1 MASKN
6 PSQTSMVQD
15 AQPSPCFPSR
25 KPTYEDLKASTAS
38 EPLKKQNTTAQD
50 KVKTPGSS
58 ERIQP
63 GPGLV
68 KMASQIQ
75 LGELGADAKSGQQA
89 RYGKLQPNEP
99 MNHQS
104 RSARQDSRSGHY
116 QEQAPDHALGQQ
128 QERMAA
134 DQQSENALQTNNQ
147 YL

>member
-15 AQPSPCFPSR
+15 TQPSPCFPSR
-25 KPTYEDLKASTAS
+25 KPTYEDLKASTANS
-38 EPLKKQNTTAQD
+38 ELHLKKQHTTSQD

-75 LGELGADAKSGQQA
+75 IGELGQADAKSNQQA
-89 RYGKLQPNEP
+89 RYGKLQDEQL
-99 MNHQS
+99 NHQA
-104 RSARQDSRSGHY
+104 RSARQDTRSANF
-116 QEQAPDHALGQQ
+116 QETAQDRAAGQ
-128 QERMAA
+128 R
-134 DQQSENALQTNNQ
+134 
-147 YL
+147 